1 MGNFHTFAYM
11 STTGFTENDM
21 YFGMYLCTK
30 GHCLMT
36 VNDRRC
42 RIEANDALVKS
53 PLVRI
58 SDMTASNDFEYVTIF
73 EDDIDVLA
81 PIATYNVGIVHDL
94 LKYNK
99 FNYTTNQEER
109 SFLLRQKGLIDAHKA
124 ELHTGI
130 ESAKQRRITAHIVTL
145 MEQTVVLEFIRMFL
159 STIDSSTT
167 DYNERENNIMVRFMF
182 LLFEKYNR
190 HRQVAYYA
198 EALHLSANHFTRII
212 KKISRRTPSEWIAVV
227 TINHAKK
234 LLRQP
239 ETSIKEVAQQL
250 NFPEQFTFRKY
261 FKQHTGM
268 SPSDYRDM
276 HSRE

>member
-1 MGNFHTFAYM
+1 
-11 STTGFTENDM
+11 
-21 YFGMYLCTK
+21 
-30 GHCLMT
+30 
-36 VNDRRC
+36 
-42 RIEANDALVKS
+42 
-53 PLVRI
+53 
-58 SDMTASNDFEYVTIF
+58 
-73 EDDIDVLA
+73 
-81 PIATYNVGIVHDL
+81 
-94 LKYNK
+94 
-99 FNYTTNQEER
+99 
-109 SFLLRQKGLIDAHKA
+109 
-124 ELHTGI
+124 
-130 ESAKQRRITAHIVTL
+130 
-145 MEQTVVLEFIRMFL
+145 MFL

-261 FKQHTGM
+261 FKQHTRM

-276 HSRE
+276 HGRE